1 MKVSEPSPPGSP
13 LYLQFV
19 PTLLSASPT
28 FPVHS
33 FRLENMILFSF
44 VHINRLLQD
53 NKIARTTQSAK
64 KIDYQQNKMLSKETI
79 GGVTELTK
87 KGIARKQSKTPQLLQ
102 RITRRIFFRFSFTCQ
117 PSDSTL
123 HNFRQTSKS
132 VTFPGK
138 LILSRSEIL
147 LGGIQLLTKQLV
159 FIF

>member
-87 KGIARKQSKTPQLLQ
+87 KGIARKQSKTPPTSTKNHATNLLS
-102 RITRRIFFRFSFTCQ
+102 IF
-117 PSDSTL
+117 L
-123 HNFRQTSKS
+123 Y
-132 VTFPGK
+132 
-138 LILSRSEIL
+138 
-147 LGGIQLLTKQLV
+147 LLTER
-159 FIF
+159 FDPS